1 MTFEFIPALIQTTT
15 WEAYTWE
22 VLRDSLSDEVWELIK
37 TGNVD
42 EVFNLIRDELE
53 GHGEEEVKK
62 RIREFISD
70 VLSAEGVV
78 TAYDEVYQDI
88 VLAILDLE

>member
-1 MTFEFIPALIQTTT
+1 MTYEFIPTLIQTTT

-22 VLRDSLSDEVWELIK
+22 ALRDSLSGKVWELIK
-37 TGNVD
+37 AENID
-42 EVFNLIRDELE
+42 EIFNLIRDEVG

-70 VLSAEGVV
+70 ALNAEGVV